1 MLRGITSRNFNRLV
15 WGQISQIPESAYS
28 VLPHLDM
35 PLASIS
41 ETSTGQMVQL
51 GDERFGAKIE
61 LVREGELLMID
72 RVWLLAGQAD
82 PPELRHSLQ
91 MQLAKRGP
99 RGFAL
104 DPLSAHPISTD
115 PSRTASSSSVDS
127 APAELPEMDAS
138 ASQVPS
144 SAILPTI
151 TEAPN
156 RAPLAQ
162 PANVR

>member
-1 MLRGITSRNFNRLV
+1 V
-15 WGQISQIPESAYS
+15 PESAYA

-35 PLASIS
+35 PLASI
-41 ETSTGQMVQL
+41 TDTATGQVVQL

-72 RVWLLAGQAD
+72 RVWLLAGSAD

-99 RGFAL
+99 RGFAV

-115 PSRTASSSSVDS
+115 PSRTASAGAD
-127 APAELPEMDAS
+127 AEPAEMPEAASKNPAQSPAS
-138 ASQVPS
+138 AS
-144 SAILPTI
+144 LPAANFPMVI
-151 TEAPN
+151 EAPK
-156 RAPLAQ
+156 RSALPQ
-162 PANVR
+162 PVDVR